1 MWLTALNFFV
11 LINRYFDAAYKFGV
25 IGGILCGIAF
35 WVMYLLN
42 AEPVGMTL
50 IFGYFITPVF
60 VFIGIKNF
68 RDNYNGGELLF
79 GQGMTVG
86 FFVYTIIAILSAIF
100 VFISLQLMPEILYQ
114 FREVN
119 LALLDGRREE
129 WIEQLNLQAFDTTRA
144 SIEEMSAYNVAMNDF
159 LRKILPGLFYTI
171 IISIILKQ
179 TKS

>member
-1 MWLTALNFFV
+1 M
-11 LINRYFDAAYKFGV
+11 INKYFDSAYKFGI

-35 WVMYLLN
+35 WLMYILG

-50 IFGYFITPVF
+50 VFGYLITPIF
-60 VFIGIKNF
+60 VFIGVKNF
-68 RDNYNGGELLF
+68 RDNFNAGDMTF

-86 FFVYTIIAILSAIF
+86 FFVYTLIAILSAIF
-100 VFISLQLMPEILYQ
+100 VFISLNIMPDILMD
-114 FREVN
+114 FRSVN
-119 LALLDGRREE
+119 LRLLDGKRSE
-129 WIEQLNLQAFDTTRA
+129 WVEQLNIEAFETTRA

>member
-1 MWLTALNFFV
+1 

-25 IGGILCGIAF
+25 IGGVLCGIAF
-35 WVMYLLN
+35 WLMYLLK

-60 VFIGIKNF
+60 VFIGVKNF
-68 RDNYNGGELLF
+68 RDNYNGGEMAF

-86 FFVYTIIAILSAIF
+86 FFVYTLIAIISAIF
-100 VFISLQLMPEILYQ
+100 IYISLQIMPEILMD
-114 FREVN
+114 FRAVN
-119 LALLDGRREE
+119 LQLLDARRDE
-129 WIEQLNLQAFDTTRA
+129 WVEQLNIQAFETTRA
-144 SIEEMSAYNVAMNDF
+144 SIEDMSAYNVAMNDF

>member
-1 MWLTALNFFV
+1 
-11 LINRYFDAAYKFGV
+11 LINKYLEAAYKFGV
-25 IGGILCGIAF
+25 IGGVLCGIAF
-35 WVMYLLN
+35 WVMHSLG

-50 IFGYFITPVF
+50 VFGYLITPVF
-60 VFIGIKNF
+60 VFIGVKNF
-68 RDNYNGGELLF
+68 RDNYNGGELFF

-100 VFISLQLMPEILYQ
+100 VFISLQAMPDILFK

-119 LALLDGRREE
+119 LALLDDRRDE
-129 WIEQLNLQAFDTTRA
+129 WVEQLNLQAFETTRA
-144 SIEEMSAYNVAMNDF
+144 SITEMSAYNVAMNDF

>member
-1 MWLTALNFFV
+1 
-11 LINRYFDAAYKFGV
+11 LINKYFEAAYKFGI
-25 IGGILCGIAF
+25 IGGVLCGIAF
-35 WVMYLLN
+35 WVMYLLG

-50 IFGYFITPVF
+50 IFGYLITPVF
-60 VFIGIKNF
+60 VFIGVKNF
-68 RDNYNGGELLF
+68 RDNFNGGELFF

-100 VFISLQLMPEILYQ
+100 VFLSLQLMPDILYQ

-119 LALLDGRREE
+119 LAMLDGKRDE
-129 WIEQLNLQAFDTTRA
+129 WVAQLDLQAFEITRA
-144 SIEEMSAYNVAMNDF
+144 SIEVMSSYQVAMNDF
-159 LRKILPGLFYTI
+159 LRKIIPGLFYTI